1 MSSRN
6 GNSPSSAETHTLVTR
21 RGPLE
26 RGRRAEFIFLL
37 STEDAPG
44 QAVRAQSHDGRR
56 VEVRCHFLEWSA
68 NRSFIFTEYDPGLV
82 LEVHGHRSDHIIY
95 ILKGSV
101 RIGEVD
107 CQPGTMI
114 LLEHEAVFGPIVAGP
129 DGTELLEFYTG
140 DSRPVS
146 ADPAGYEALLAERG
160 ITLLPNPPFDPT
172 LGGGSLA
179 GSIFNMRCNLE
190 VRDVAASIGFYAN
203 ALGLQPRTTMGE
215 PPTFALLANGGGS
228 LGLAASE
235 APAVAK
241 IVACYVEVPDVEAA
255 FEQCTA
261 AGATIVTPLTT
272 RPWRMRDFVFQDLD
286 GHQIAV
292 GEQLG

>member
-1 MSSRN
+1 V
-6 GNSPSSAETHTLVTR
+6 PS
-21 RGPLE
+21 
-26 RGRRAEFIFLL
+26 L
-37 STEDAPG
+37 SFRHVEDAVG
-44 QAVRAQSHDGRR
+44 QPVRAQSHDGRR

-68 NRSFIFTEYDPGLV
+68 NRSFIFTEYDPGLL

-101 RIGEVD
+101 RIGDVD

-146 ADPAGYEALLAERG
+146 VDPAGYQALLAERG
-160 ITLLPNPPFDPT
+160 ITLLPNPAFDPT
-172 LGGGSLA
+172 LAGGSLA
-179 GSIFNMRCNLE
+179 GSIFGVRANLE
-190 VRDVAASIGFYAN
+190 VRDVAASIDFYGTT
-203 ALGLQPRTTMGE
+203 LGLQPRTTMGD

-228 LGLAASE
+228 LGLAVSTS
-235 APAVAK
+235 PAVAA
-241 IVACYVEVPDVEAA
+241 IAACYVEVPDAEAA
-255 FEQCTA
+255 LARCTA
-261 AGATIVTPLTT
+261 AGATITAPLTT
-272 RPWRMRDFVFQDLD
+272 HPWRMRDFVLRDPD
-286 GHQIAV
+286 GHQVAV

>member
-1 MSSRN
+1 V
-6 GNSPSSAETHTLVTR
+6 PS
-21 RGPLE
+21 
-26 RGRRAEFIFLL
+26 L
-37 STEDAPG
+37 SFRHTEDAPG

-56 VEVRCHFLEWSA
+56 AEVRCHFLEWSA
-68 NRSFIFTEYDPGLV
+68 NRSFIFTEYDPGLT

-101 RIGEVD
+101 HIGEVD
-107 CQPGTMI
+107 CRPGTMI

-129 DGTELLEFYTG
+129 EGTELLEFYTG

-146 ADPAGYEALLAERG
+146 VDPAGYQALLAERG

-190 VRDVAASIGFYAN
+190 VTDVAASIGFYAK

-261 AGATIVTPLTT
+261 AGATVVTPPTT

-286 GHQIAV
+286 GHQIGV